1 VVRVS
6 AIQEFQRLR
15 NGPFRSMALELS
27 EMDEM
32 MEAWGTW
39 AAADD
44 AVLGVVNG
52 EVIVIGLECAICG
65 VGAGS
70 VALGR

>member
-1 VVRVS
+1 
-6 AIQEFQRLR
+6 
-15 NGPFRSMALELS
+15 MALELS